1 MEFCKEKSH
10 LSALQKVEFEEN
22 STSKS
27 SVSEIPGVGKK
38 TTTHLETKNIKTI
51 DDLINNIGDDFQKL
65 CLVTP
70 SCGINNH
77 KIFDALETYL
87 SPMAEEPIVREKQ
100 YSDTDNLRELQKIT
114 SCAVQ

>member
-27 SVSEIPGVGKK
+27 SVSEIPGIGKK
-38 TTTHLETKNIKTI
+38 TTEHLETKNIKTI
-51 DDLINNIGDDFQKL
+51 DELINCIGNDFQRL

-70 SCGINNH
+70 SSGINNH

-87 SPMAEEPIVREKQ
+87 SPMTNEPILKEIE
-100 YSDTDNLRELQKIT
+100 YSDTNNLKELQKIT

>member
-1 MEFCKEKSH
+1 MEFTKEKSH
-10 LSALQKVEFEEN
+10 LSALQKVEFEN
-22 STSKS
+22 NTTSKS
-27 SVSEIPGVGKK
+27 NVSEIPGVGKK
-38 TTTHLETKNIKTI
+38 TTAHLETKNIKTI

-70 SCGINNH
+70 SSGINNH

-87 SPMAEEPIVREKQ
+87 SPMANEPIVKEKE